1 MKDKKKQLKTEES
14 TIFSDPKKGKETK
27 LKSRKG
33 LIGKIIVILLVVL
46 VALPWAIVK
55 CSTDNGNDK
64 KPTVP
69 FSTRVQR
76 TEVFEEGKAIFAA
89 KNSDVNDLEADNKLI
104 DLLKIAETCGEFTVE
119 VSSNSESFRLTFCF
133 TEPHDKSRQDW
144 FENTMVGYACVLLAT
159 IKNVDEIGWS
169 YPDNGSGDNGGYFT
183 RDDAEEFLGV
193 SPTLYGNSEKSVQL
207 LLNDTGVFPY

>member
-1 MKDKKKQLKTEES
+1 MKDKKRKSNTVES
-14 TIFSDPKKGKETK
+14 TVFSAPKKGEEA
-27 LKSRKG
+27 KSKPHKG
-33 LIGKIIVILLVVL
+33 MVGKIILVLLVVL
-46 VALPWAIVK
+46 VAVPWVIVK
-55 CSTDNGNDK
+55 CSNDNGNDK
-64 KPTVP
+64 KPMVS
-69 FSTRVQR
+69 FSTRVSR

-89 KNSDVNDLEADNKLI
+89 KNLDVNDLDANKKLI
-104 DLLKIAETCGEFTVE
+104 NLLKIAETCGEFTVE
-119 VSSNSESFRLTFCF
+119 VSSKSEPFRLTICF